1 MLELVVSIENSELED
16 KRISIIKKNL
26 EDQAS
31 LKYIEDDIL
40 SSLFNSTVNEI
51 LKNDILSPQKSF
63 SSDLVTLQSSLCSP
77 YMKMYAHH
85 FSRDISFYLAF
96 LWLLR
101 FPVKM
106 RNLLRL
112 RK

>member
-51 LKNDILSPQKSF
+51 LKNDILIEK
-63 SSDLVTLQSSLCSP
+63 LQNS
-77 YMKMYAHH
+77 KNVVREIN
-85 FSRDISFYLAF
+85 SRVEESKVA
-96 LWLLR
+96 
-101 FPVKM
+101 
-106 RNLLRL
+106 
-112 RK
+112 